1 MRIRVFIYCLTN
13 FTVHP
18 IDETNQ
24 TKRPAMLF
32 RRCHTRHS
40 GFFNFERK
48 LIMTKTS
55 IAAIAIA
62 LTSVLA
68 GQAMAADQAADT
80 KTSQQVA
87 AATATAKAVSETQT
101 KASTDAFAELDKVK
115 KW

>member
-1 MRIRVFIYCLTN
+1 MLIRVFIYCSTN
-13 FTVHP
+13 FKVHP
-18 IDETNQ
+18 IDETKQ
-24 TKRPAMLF
+24 TKRPSMLF

-48 LIMTKTS
+48 HIMTKTS

-62 LTSVLA
+62 LIFVLA

-80 KTSQQVA
+80 KTNSQVA
-87 AATATAKAVSETQT
+87 AAPAAKTVAETQGKT
-101 KASTDAFAELDKVK
+101 STDAFADLDKIK